1 VDDVG
6 YFGGSSQVEVVYF
19 GGSVGL
25 TQDEVEVV
33 QVVEDEYLEGSSG
46 LPQVELEEDDEDVYF
61 DGSVGLTQLEVE
73 VLVYSDGSAG
83 SDQDE

>member
-1 VDDVG
+1 
-6 YFGGSSQVEVVYF
+6 
-19 GGSVGL
+19 
-25 TQDEVEVV
+25 
-33 QVVEDEYLEGSSG
+33 

-73 VLVYSDGSAG
+73 VVVYFDGSAG

>member
-1 VDDVG
+1 M
-6 YFGGSSQVEVVYF
+6 
-19 GGSVGL
+19 GL